1 VKETLSKGIL
11 KINEI
16 WLAEGKDSVR
26 IREIVL
32 LANKKDIPVYYRES
46 KVLDNLIPYKIH
58 RGMIAFTE
66 KFRYSTLDD
75 LIYISS
81 ADINNA
87 LIIVADHITDEG
99 NLGALIRSAAFFGAQ
114 GLVLPKDRS
123 AAITER
129 VMKRSS
135 GAYLH
140 LPVTRIV
147 NIGRTLDVLIKKG
160 FWIIG
165 TAGDASE
172 SIYNFDWNRPLALI
186 MGNEEKGLSHS
197 VRKRCH
203 QYVQIPGSG
212 KVESLNVSV
221 ACGIILSEIIRQR
234 G

>member
-1 VKETLSKGIL
+1 MNKGVL
-11 KINEI
+11 KIKEI
-16 WLAEGKDSVR
+16 WIAEGKDSVR
-26 IREIVL
+26 IREIIL
-32 LANKKDIPVYYRES
+32 LAHKKNIPVYQREG
-46 KVLDNLIPYKIH
+46 KVLDNLIPYTTH
-58 RGMIAFTE
+58 QGMVAFTE

-75 LIYISS
+75 LIDISS
-81 ADINNA
+81 AGPENA

-99 NLGALIRSAAFFGAQ
+99 NLGALIRSAAFFGAH
-114 GLVLPKDRS
+114 GLILPKDRS

-129 VMKRSS
+129 VMKRSA

-140 LPVTRIV
+140 LPGTRIV
-147 NIGRTLDVLIKKG
+147 NIGRALDVLIKRG

-165 TAGDASE
+165 TAGDGSE

-203 QYVQIPGSG
+203 QQVKIPCSG